1 MTMMR
6 IYLCKNATEWHT
18 AFFLVYH
25 EDVNSD
31 QDTFKWKSLQVKT
44 FEDSLPIL
52 AQPFVI
58 VTISNGRQE
67 FSYAELQPGIEEEAY
82 GDLLDS
88 YSEVVAFGT
97 YQIDG
102 LWFFNSI
109 AW

>member
-1 MTMMR
+1 MALFGGSQDVKSTNPVTSEFYSVR
-6 IYLCKNATEWHT
+6 TSLI
-18 AFFLVYH
+18 YH

-52 AQPFVI
+52 APPFVI

-102 LWFFNSI
+102 L
-109 AW
+109 